1 LYLPLLANTNVSVV
15 QGLQQ
20 NNVPMKSIVLATG
33 YTQQLLDQPAAKTI
47 QPNTVFMTANRPIEL
62 GGPAVKTFT
71 NNLKK
76 YAGVTGVPDY
86 GTYGG
91 YIGCDMMIRGL
102 QSAGKNPTRTSLV
115 DGLHKLGK
123 YDGAGLI
130 CQPVDISL
138 AGFGKSSPTGCAW
151 MVGLKN
157 GKFVV
162 LNHGKPV
169 IGKLIGDPNTVA
181 QATAGAVGATTPPST

>member
-1 LYLPLLANTNVSVV
+1 MRSV
-15 QGLQQ
+15 
-20 NNVPMKSIVLATG
+20 VLATG
-33 YTQQLLDQPAAKTI
+33 YTQELLDQPIADTI

-62 GGPAVKTFT
+62 GGPAIKTFT
-71 NNLKK
+71 SNLKK

-91 YIGCDMMIRGL
+91 YISCDMMIEGL
-102 QSAGKNPTRTSLV
+102 KQAGKNPTRSSFV

-151 MVGLKN
+151 MVGVKN
-157 GKFVV
+157 GKFIV

-169 IGKLIGDPNTVA
+169 TGKLIGDPTTVA
-181 QATAGAVGATTPPST
+181 QAIAGGGDAAPPTT